1 MAKGKTVGNLLEKL
15 VPVLLLASIALAFT
29 VGILWQKV
37 SNLEGKGQVAGAVNP
52 TVNNNQPSA
61 QGPSQGKLTSD
72 QVKKIPS
79 ISDSDHI
86 RGKKDAEVVL
96 IEYSDY
102 QCPFCSRFHPT
113 VQQVVKE
120 YGDKVAWVYR
130 HFPLDQ
136 LHPKARPTAIASECV
151 ASLGGEEAFWKFTD
165 EIFANQ
171 QTALD
176 DLASVAAKAGV
187 NQSSFK
193 SCVDGKKFESV
204 VEEVYQGGSGA
215 GVTGTPGNFIVNK
228 KGDAWLIPG
237 ALPYES
243 IKATIEEALKS

>member
-1 MAKGKTVGNLLEKL
+1 MAKGKSVGNLLEKL
-15 VPVLLLASIALAFT
+15 VPVLLLASIALAFA
-29 VGILWQKV
+29 VGVLWQKV
-37 SNLEGKGQVAGAVNP
+37 ANLEGKGQVAGTAN
-52 TVNNNQPSA
+52 TGGNNQPAA
-61 QGPSQGKLTSD
+61 QGPAQGKLTSD
-72 QVKKIPS
+72 QVKKIPA
-79 ISDSDHI
+79 ISDKDHI

-113 VQQVVKE
+113 VQQVLKE

-165 EIFANQ
+165 EVFADQ
-171 QTALD
+171 QTALN
-176 DLASVAAKAGV
+176 DLVPVAAKAGV
-187 NQSSFK
+187 NESAFK
-193 SCVDGKKFESV
+193 FCVDSKKFDSL

-215 GVTGTPGNFIVNK
+215 GITGTPGNFIISK

-243 IKATIEEALKS
+243 IKATIDEALKS